1 VLVEDGVLVVSVR
14 VEMVGEGCLTTVVQE
29 IRRSELI
36 DMTGINRR
44 YVFIFI
50 TDIKHQTHSVCF
62 TEIQSP
68 E

>member
-44 YVFIFI
+44 YVFISTI
-50 TDIKHQTHSVCF
+50 GH
-62 TEIQSP
+62 
-68 E
+68 